1 MSIYQIQYEMLK
13 EKYHE
18 KIALLYAIYPWDD
31 DFNDTVHG
39 SRELDCL
46 VADALNDAS
55 SNDAEIIHAYNA
67 AIAAERKIAVS
78 INSIK
83 EPEKLWEQKVEA
95 AKVILERT
103 DAFVEV
109 ILTYYNKIENQK

>member
-18 KIALLYAIYPWDD
+18 KIAPLYAICPWDD
-31 DFNDTVHG
+31 DFNDTIHG

-46 VADALNDAS
+46 VADAMYNTSPNDT
-55 SNDAEIIHAYNA
+55 EIIRDYNN
-67 AIAAERKIAVS
+67 AIVAERKIAVHIS
-78 INSIK
+78 STN
-83 EPEKLWEQKVEA
+83 EHEKLWQKKTEA

-109 ILTYYNKIENQK
+109 ILNYYNNLKETK